1 MNPPKRNMFPEWE
14 TARWPCRLHGVAALL
29 PTLIHSP
36 CCCVADSVMRGSKS
50 DVNEGITNS
59 GGATDLLPL
68 QKLKKTIYPG
78 FNNIKLKIAP
88 NCLITLNNHKQD
100 TWAKILFGSA
110 RDVCSQPHAAA
121 IEFFYFI
128 LSQLIGS
135 GSSVEPKRTAF
146 DLSPASK

>member
-1 MNPPKRNMFPEWE
+1 MFPEWE

-100 TWAKILFGSA
+100 
-110 RDVCSQPHAAA
+110 VCSQPHAAA
-121 IEFFYFI
+121 IESLFYT
-128 LSQLIGS
+128 Q
-135 GSSVEPKRTAF
+135 PTNWKW
-146 DLSPASK
+146 